1 MTVRDT
7 LTGTSEYNKLP
18 SLILA
23 SSCGNTNFTIAN
35 MDILGTKGIYCAPKF
50 YIYIY
55 KTLDDVKSL
64 GVAWMDRLG
73 ADLSQL
79 QKKALTESD

>member
-1 MTVRDT
+1 MH
-7 LTGTSEYNKLP
+7 L
-18 SLILA
+18 
-23 SSCGNTNFTIAN
+23 NF
-35 MDILGTKGIYCAPKF
+35 
-50 YIYIY
+50 IYIY